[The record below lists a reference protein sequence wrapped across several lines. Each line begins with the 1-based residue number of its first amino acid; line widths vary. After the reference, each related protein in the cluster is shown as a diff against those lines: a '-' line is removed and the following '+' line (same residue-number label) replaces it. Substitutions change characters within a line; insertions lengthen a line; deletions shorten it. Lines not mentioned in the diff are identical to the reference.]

1 MDMLTVKE
9 IKAKMHDALG
19 AKPSKEEALEWW
31 ERFFDRHA
39 AVMYT
44 RVYMSIDKYIAKMK

>member
-1 MDMLTVKE
+1 MDMLTVTE

-19 AKPSKEEALEWW
+19 AKPSKAEALEWW
-31 ERFFDRHA
+31 EKFFDRHA

>member
-1 MDMLTVKE
+1 MNMLTVKE
-9 IKAKMHDALG
+9 IKAKMHEALG
-19 AKPSKEEALEWW
+19 EKPSKVEALEWW

-39 AVMYT
+39 SVMYT

>member
-1 MDMLTVKE
+1 MNMLTVKE
-9 IKAKMHDALG
+9 IKAKMHEDLD
-19 AKPSKEEALEWW
+19 AKPSKADAMEWW
-31 ERFFDRHA
+31 ERFFNRHA

>member
-1 MDMLTVKE
+1 MDMLTVGE
-9 IKAKMHDALG
+9 IKSRMKADLG
-19 AKPSKEEALEWW
+19 DKPSKAEALEWW

-44 RVYMSIDKYIAKMK
+44 RVYMSIDKFIAKMK